1 MTLFVIFA
9 GLLTAGMVG
18 VLLYPLLRG
27 KRNKAEEAT
36 EVRALNVAILRE
48 QLAELERE
56 HAAGQLAP
64 EAYEK
69 SRHEIERRVLE
80 DAAGESLHAE
90 EGGRRPLLAGA
101 LALAVPALMI
111 GLYVVLGAPEA
122 ITGARQAQ
130 APGGDA
136 GHALGQQQIQAMV
149 QRLAERLQD
158 NPNDGNG
165 WLMLAKSYGVMGRF
179 PESAAAYGR
188 AIALLPPDAQVLADF
203 ADTVAMAQGR
213 SLQGEPERIVR
224 DALTIDP
231 NNIKAL
237 ALSGTIAFERQDYR
251 AAIEQWRKILPLVP
265 EGSQAAVGI
274 QGSIRDAENR
284 LAAVGGAAPK
294 PAGSAAAGVSVAGSV
309 AIDPALAARIA
320 PGDTLFVFARA
331 VEGPK
336 MPVAMARM
344 PAGKLPAS
352 FLLDDS
358 MSMTP
363 NFKLSQ
369 QQKVVIGARISKSGD
384 ALPRSGDLEGFSAS
398 IVPGAAGVAIVINSI
413 VN

>member
-1 MTLFVIFA
+1 MTLFVILA
-9 GLLTAGMVG
+9 GLLTVG
-18 VLLYPLLRG
+18 ILGALLHPLLRG
-27 KRNKAEEAT
+27 RRGKVVETA
-36 EVRALNVAILRE
+36 EVRALNLAILRE
-48 QLAELERE
+48 QMAELERD

-69 SRHEIERRVLE
+69 ARQEIERRVLE
-80 DAAGESLHAE
+80 DAAGETVPAE

-101 LALAVPALMI
+101 LGSGVAALIV
-111 GLYVVLGAPEA
+111 GLYVLLGTPEA
-122 ITGARQAQ
+122 MTGARPGQA
-130 APGGDA
+130 AGGEG

-165 WLMLAKSYGVMGRF
+165 WLMLAKSYGVLGRF
-179 PESAAAYGR
+179 AESAAAYGR

-213 SLQGEPERIVR
+213 KLQGEPERIVK

-251 AAIEQWRKILPLVP
+251 AAIAQWQKILPLVP
-265 EGSQAAVGI
+265 EGSQAAMGI

-284 LAAVGGAAPK
+284 LAAAGGAPKAAAGGAA
-294 PAGSAAAGVSVAGSV
+294 VAGSV
-309 AIDPALAARIA
+309 TIDPALAAKIA

-331 VEGPK
+331 ADGPK

-398 IVPGAAGVAIVINSI
+398 VTPGAAGVAVVINSI

>member
-1 MTLFVIFA
+1 MTLFVIIA
-9 GLLTAGMVG
+9 GLLTVGMVG
-18 VLLYPLLRG
+18 GLLYPLLRG
-27 KRNKAEEAT
+27 TRNDADEAA
-36 EVRALNVAILRE
+36 EVRALNVAVLRE

-56 HAAGQLAP
+56 HAAGQLAS

-69 SRHEIERRVLE
+69 SRQEIERRVLE
-80 DAAGESLHAE
+80 DASGESLHAE

-101 LALAVPALMI
+101 FAVAVPALVV
-111 GLYVVLGAPEA
+111 GLYVLLGSPEA
-122 ITGARQAQ
+122 ITGAKQAQ

-213 SLQGEPERIVR
+213 SLQGEPEKIVR
-224 DALTIDP
+224 DALQIDP
-231 NNIKAL
+231 RNIKAL

-251 AAIEQWRKILPLVP
+251 QAIEQWRKILPLVP

-274 QGSIRDAENR
+274 QGSIRDAETR
-284 LAAVGGAAPK
+284 LAAVGGVAPK
-294 PAGSAAAGVSVAGSV
+294 PAAAGAGVSVAGRV
-309 AIDPALAARIA
+309 TIDPALAGKIA

-344 PAGKLPAS
+344 PAGQLPAS

-369 QQKVVIGARISKSGD
+369 QQKVVIGARISRSGD
-384 ALPRSGDLEGFSAS
+384 ALPRSGDLEGFSAGV
-398 IVPGAAGVAIVINSI
+398 VPGASGVAIVINSI

>member
-1 MTLFVIFA
+1 MTLFVILA
-9 GLLTAGMVG
+9 GLLTVG
-18 VLLYPLLRG
+18 ILGALLHPLLRG
-27 KRNKAEEAT
+27 RRGKVVETA
-36 EVRALNVAILRE
+36 EVRALNLAILRE
-48 QLAELERE
+48 QMAELERD

-69 SRHEIERRVLE
+69 ARQEIERRVLE
-80 DAAGESLHAE
+80 DAAGETVPAE

-101 LALAVPALMI
+101 LGSGVAALIV
-111 GLYVVLGAPEA
+111 GLYVLLGTPEA
-122 ITGARQAQ
+122 MTGAR
-130 APGGDA
+130 PGPAAGGEG

-165 WLMLAKSYGVMGRF
+165 WLMLAKSYGVLGRF
-179 PESAAAYGR
+179 AESAAAYGR

-213 SLQGEPERIVR
+213 SLQGEPERIVK

-251 AAIEQWRKILPLVP
+251 AAIAQWQKILPLVP
-265 EGSQAAVGI
+265 EGSQAAMGI

-284 LAAVGGAAPK
+284 LAAAGGAPKAAAGGAA
-294 PAGSAAAGVSVAGSV
+294 VAGSV
-309 AIDPALAARIA
+309 TIDPALAAKIA

-331 VEGPK
+331 ADGPK

-398 IVPGAAGVAIVINSI
+398 VTPGAAGVAVVINSI

>member
-1 MTLFVIFA
+1 MTLFVILA
-9 GLLTAGMVG
+9 GLLTVG
-18 VLLYPLLRG
+18 ILGALLHPLLRG
-27 KRNKAEEAT
+27 RRGKVVETA
-36 EVRALNVAILRE
+36 EVRALNLAILRE
-48 QLAELERE
+48 QMAELERD

-69 SRHEIERRVLE
+69 ARQEIERRVLE
-80 DAAGESLHAE
+80 DAAGETVPAE

-101 LALAVPALMI
+101 LGSGVAALIV
-111 GLYVVLGAPEA
+111 GLYVLLGTPEA
-122 ITGARQAQ
+122 MTGAR
-130 APGGDA
+130 PGPAAGGEG

-165 WLMLAKSYGVMGRF
+165 WLMLAKSYGVLGRF
-179 PESAAAYGR
+179 AESAAAYGR

-213 SLQGEPERIVR
+213 SLQGEPERIVK

-251 AAIEQWRKILPLVP
+251 AAIAQWQKILPLVP
-265 EGSQAAVGI
+265 EGSQAAMGI

-284 LAAVGGAAPK
+284 LAAAGGAPK
-294 PAGSAAAGVSVAGSV
+294 AAAAGAAVAGSV
-309 AIDPALAARIA
+309 TIDPALAAKIA

-331 VEGPK
+331 ADGPK

-398 IVPGAAGVAIVINSI
+398 VTPGAAGVAVVINSI